1 MAQIITYFCFMHIAI
16 VSNSVIPALK
26 YGGIERVIWWLGK
39 ELVKRKHRVTYI
51 VQPGSQCPFAAVQ
64 FLDQRPLHMQI
75 PADADVVHYQSSGD
89 PATKQPYLTTI
100 HGNINRL
107 DAPFDI
113 NCVAL
118 SGDHARRMN
127 TSVFV
132 HNGIDFDDYGKPD
145 WNRERK
151 FFHFLGDAAWKVKNL
166 KGAIKIARAAD
177 EKIAVLGG
185 SRIDFNHGI
194 KINMSRNARFY
205 GRVGG
210 EQKNYLLN
218 ESKGLIFP
226 VLWHEPFGLAII
238 ESLYFGCPV
247 FGTPFGSLPELVNNT
262 VGYLSDSYTDLVNAV
277 KNADQFSKKKCHEY
291 AVEHFSAS
299 AMTEKY
305 IALYEKI
312 ANGGSLNTVLPHV
325 SETMPKYLPVRS

>member
-1 MAQIITYFCFMHIAI
+1 MHIAI
-16 VSNSVIPALK
+16 VSNSTIPALK

-39 ELVKRKHRVTYI
+39 ELVKRKHKVTYI
-51 VQPGSQCPFAAVQ
+51 VNPGSQCDFASIQ
-64 FLDQRPLHMQI
+64 FLDKNPLHQQI
-75 PADADVVHYQSSGD
+75 PADVDVVHYHSAGD

-100 HGNINRL
+100 HGNINEL
-107 DAPFDI
+107 NAPFDI

-118 SGDHARRMN
+118 SANHAKRMN

-132 HNGIDFDDYGKPD
+132 YNGIDFDDYGKAD
-145 WNRERK
+145 LNKERK

-166 KGAIKIARAAD
+166 KGAIKIATAAH
-177 EKIAVLGG
+177 EKIAVIGG
-185 SRIDFNHGI
+185 NRIDFNHGV
-194 KINMSRNARFY
+194 KINLSRSARFY

-247 FGTPFGSLPELVNNT
+247 FGTPYGSLPELVNT
-262 VGYLSDSYTDLVNAV
+262 EVGFLSDSYRELAEAV
-277 KNADQFSKKKCHEY
+277 KNVDRYDRKKCHDY
-291 AVEHFSAS
+291 VVAFFSAS
-299 AMTEKY
+299 KMADDY
-305 IALYEKI
+305 IKLYERI
-312 ANGGSLNTVLPHV
+312 ANGQSLNATMPHV
-325 SETMPKYLPVRS
+325 SEVMPKYLPMKS